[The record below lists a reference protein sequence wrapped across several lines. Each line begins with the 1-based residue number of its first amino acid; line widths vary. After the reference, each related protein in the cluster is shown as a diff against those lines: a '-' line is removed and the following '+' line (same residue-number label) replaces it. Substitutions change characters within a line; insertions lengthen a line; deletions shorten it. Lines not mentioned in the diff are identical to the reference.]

1 VARLSPVLAV
11 SALVLVLVPLS
22 TVTARAAATEQRV
35 DPPLVVDAG
44 DGARVVVEQSPFHL
58 SVTDAAGQDVLSEV
72 PHADPAT
79 IPEPVTADPLGAG
92 SDSQDTTTLYSP
104 LSFMVGTET
113 LTQQTSGE
121 WIGNLQSGT
130 RAR

>member
-1 VARLSPVLAV
+1 
-11 SALVLVLVPLS
+11 
-22 TVTARAAATEQRV
+22 
-35 DPPLVVDAG
+35 
-44 DGARVVVEQSPFHL
+44 
-58 SVTDAAGQDVLSEV
+58 SEV

-79 IPEPVTADPLGAG
+79 IPEPVTADPLGTG

-130 RAR
+130 RSGSWYSAQDVESVAHDGDDLVLTLSTNDPSGRVLTVR